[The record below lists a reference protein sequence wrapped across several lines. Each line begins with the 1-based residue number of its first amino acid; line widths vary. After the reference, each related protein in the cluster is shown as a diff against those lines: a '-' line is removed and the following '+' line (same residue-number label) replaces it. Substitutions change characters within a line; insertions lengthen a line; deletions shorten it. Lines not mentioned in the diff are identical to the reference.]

1 MGSISAV
8 LAPLTSGCTR
18 LELSQGVLQDSS
30 RGLLEDDAA
39 AAADSAGALMSGL
52 SDTDMAD
59 MISFGTSR

>member
-1 MGSISAV
+1 MSEYG
-8 LAPLTSGCTR
+8 R
-18 LELSQGVLQDSS
+18 LELSQGVLQDAS